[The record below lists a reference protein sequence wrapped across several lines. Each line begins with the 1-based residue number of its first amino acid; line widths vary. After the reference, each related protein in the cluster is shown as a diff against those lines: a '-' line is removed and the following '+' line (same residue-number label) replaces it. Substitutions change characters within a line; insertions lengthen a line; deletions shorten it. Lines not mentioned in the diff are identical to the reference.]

1 MAGRTQGCP
10 VWFRAAGDWAAPVKE
25 ADPQAELPL
34 PGRGLRGQRQTEA
47 KEGGREEDRPKRGRG
62 RRIRARVLNSKQ
74 AEGGERA
81 AE

>member
-1 MAGRTQGCP
+1 M
-10 VWFRAAGDWAAPVKE
+10 KE